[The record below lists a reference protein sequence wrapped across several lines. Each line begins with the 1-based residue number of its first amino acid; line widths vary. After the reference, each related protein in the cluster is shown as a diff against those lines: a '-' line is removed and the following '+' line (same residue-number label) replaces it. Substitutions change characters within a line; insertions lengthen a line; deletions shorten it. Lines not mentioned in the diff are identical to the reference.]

1 MNNQF
6 KLRYRP
12 EIDGLR
18 ALAVLGV
25 IFYHVEIFL
34 FDKKILTGGF
44 LGVDIFFVI
53 SGYLITFLIIKEY
66 LEGLYWINEYYF
78 NDRIANKWFYKNFK
92 SPLLLDIDKFFDNNN
107 FTFDYIE
114 KKFK

>member
-6 KLRYRP
+6 KLKYRP

-34 FDKKILTGGF
+34 FDKNRLLNILF
-44 LGVDIFFVI
+44 LSNLNIFKKSLKLI
-53 SGYLITFLIIKEY
+53 YLYNFL
-66 LEGLYWINEYYF
+66 F
-78 NDRIANKWFYKNFK
+78 
-92 SPLLLDIDKFFDNNN
+92 
-107 FTFDYIE
+107 
-114 KKFK
+114 

>member
-6 KLRYRP
+6 KLKYRP

-44 LGVDIFFVI
+44 LGVDL
-53 SGYLITFLIIKEY
+53 SLIHI
-66 LEGLYWINEYYF
+66 
-78 NDRIANKWFYKNFK
+78 
-92 SPLLLDIDKFFDNNN
+92 
-107 FTFDYIE
+107 
-114 KKFK
+114 